1 MQLALAVHLAEAE
14 ALEGSD
20 VKELFVVGSAG
31 EETFEALGAGGID
44 ESAKQ
49 ARPEAAASQMRS
61 DPGTKDEPASSF
73 GLNRVA
79 RLLELREQQLAD
91 DLAPFIE
98 EQAAE
103 IGAAPTRGALA
114 AAVRL

>member
-14 ALEGSD
+14 ALQGSD

-31 EETFEALGAGGID
+31 EETIEALGAGGID

-61 DPGTKDEPASSF
+61 DPGTKDEPAPSF

-79 RLLELREQQLAD
+79 RLLERPEHHLAD
-91 DLAPFIE
+91 HPGPSLH
-98 EQAAE
+98 EQA
-103 IGAAPTRGALA
+103 
-114 AAVRL
+114 